1 MAEVYSIGAAAL
13 AAGKELGA
21 TIESAAEKRDKAFQ
35 DFDVKYN
42 LTSTMEE
49 TVSDT
54 LQPVYKEAAQ
64 AALNEAQEAATALE
78 ADPNNAD
85 LRARVRA
92 AQRQYDEI
100 KNIGVA
106 RTAQDN
112 KTRQMIRNGE
122 IEDMAGSIEENL
134 AKMDEMSSM
143 SGKTITMEG
152 GTVMITNPD
161 GSKTPM
167 LGSAYG
173 DVQGVFTPAVM
184 SPASKYNPSLVGTKM
199 NYKKYKLTDGDG
211 TIGMDMDALRAGF
224 SEDLDVIRRA
234 NPEAYRTAVAQNY
247 LINTTGRT
255 DISKQE
261 LDAEIARIEP
271 LIEST
276 TFTIDGKQ
284 VAATTYSLDENGQVV
299 YDLSDTDIDNLFRDG
314 AISKDDMENLKHYR
328 QANAMYVGDTYAA
341 EANSID
347 LTAEIQQREQ
357 RKLARS
363 RQLYDTEKAYERAV
377 EKAKLTNDP
386 AGGAYDMSFVR
397 EGDGLSLPVP
407 EGAKVAFTQ
416 KIVNMLPDTGGLL
429 GVADGTE
436 LDILSLKF
444 DSNGKVVGMEV
455 PDPSGLEGSL
465 TLDVDYIA
473 EQLAGDGDKSQHMAK
488 AQSIFAEIKTA
499 FNNSGANRSRG
510 LTLNNV
516 QTAAASAL
524 GNPPSQ
530 SDSSGTINLSGHSE
544 PPQNNPT
551 RE

>member
-13 AAGKELGA
+13 AAGRELGA

-54 LQPVYKEAAQ
+54 LQPVYRQAAQ

-143 SGKTITMEG
+143 NGKTITMEG

-199 NYKKYKLTDGDG
+199 NYKKYKLT
-211 TIGMDMDALRAGF
+211 
-224 SEDLDVIRRA
+224 E
-234 NPEAYRTAVAQNY
+234 
-247 LINTTGRT
+247 
-255 DISKQE
+255 
-261 LDAEIARIEP
+261 
-271 LIEST
+271 
-276 TFTIDGKQ
+276 
-284 VAATTYSLDENGQVV
+284 
-299 YDLSDTDIDNLFRDG
+299 
-314 AISKDDMENLKHYR
+314 
-328 QANAMYVGDTYAA
+328 
-341 EANSID
+341 
-347 LTAEIQQREQ
+347 REQ

-363 RQLYDTEKAYERAV
+363 RNLYDTEQAYERALTKEEAKSSNLPNLNFSDNEDGTHTITGLTRTKV
-377 EKAKLTNDP
+377 MVTEDLAENIPALRDKFGATRGEQLSVVGGTLDDNTRKFTSIVITPADRSHNGGKDIEVDAEYIARAMAEKKNESDFTPYMEKAKEALYKL
-386 AGGAYDMSFVR
+386 GAAVNNTSST
-397 EGDGLSLPVP
+397 L
-407 EGAKVAFTQ
+407 AKGQ
-416 KIVNMLPDTGGLL
+416 P
-429 GVADGTE
+429 
-436 LDILSLKF
+436 LDIIEETFS
-444 DSNGKVVGMEV
+444 V
-455 PDPSGLEGSL
+455 
-465 TLDVDYIA
+465 
-473 EQLAGDGDKSQHMAK
+473 
-488 AQSIFAEIKTA
+488 
-499 FNNSGANRSRG
+499 SRG
-510 LTLNNV
+510 N
-516 QTAAASAL
+516 S
-524 GNPPSQ
+524 PSQ
-530 SDSSGTINLSGHSE
+530 SESSGGINLSHRSE
-544 PPQNNPT
+544 G
-551 RE
+551 

>member
-54 LQPVYKEAAQ
+54 LQPVYRQAAQ

-143 SGKTITMEG
+143 NGKTITMEG

-161 GSKTPM
+161 GSKTPV
-167 LGSAYG
+167 LSSAYG
-173 DVQGVFTPAVM
+173 DVQAVFAPAVK
-184 SPASKYNPSLVGTKM
+184 SPASKYNPSLIGSKM
-199 NYKKYKLTDGDG
+199 NWSKYLEGDG
-211 TIGMDMDALRAGF
+211 RGF
-224 SEDLDVIRRA
+224 TGVSERNMRDGFPEDLDVLRRA
-234 NPEAYRTAVAQNY
+234 NPNAYRTAVAQNY
-247 LINTTGRT
+247 LVQTTGET
-255 DISKQE
+255 DISKQA
-261 LDAEIARIEP
+261 LDAEVARIEP

-276 TFTIDGKQ
+276 SFEVNGKQ
-284 VAATTYSLDENGQVV
+284 VAATTYSLDEDGKVV
-299 YDLSDTDIDNLFRDG
+299 YDLTNGDIEKLFSDKQ
-314 AISKDDMENLKHYR
+314 ISKDDMDALMHYR
-328 QANAMYVGDTYAA
+328 KANSMYIEDTYQA
-341 EANSID
+341 EVRAVD
-347 LTAEIQQREQ
+347 TAKLEQQRRQNIQTKADSDDAYNRARQDELDDLLKKLNLPKLNFSNNGDGTHTITGLTRTKVMVTEDLAENIPALRDKFGATRGEQ
-357 RKLARS
+357 LSVVGGTLNDNTRKFTSIVITPADRSHNGGKDIEVDAEYIARAMADKKNES
-363 RQLYDTEKAYERAV
+363 DFTPYM
-377 EKAKLTNDP
+377 EKAKEALYKL
-386 AGGAYDMSFVR
+386 GAAVNNTSST
-397 EGDGLSLPVP
+397 L
-407 EGAKVAFTQ
+407 AKGQ
-416 KIVNMLPDTGGLL
+416 P
-429 GVADGTE
+429 
-436 LDILSLKF
+436 LDLIEETF
-444 DSNGKVVGMEV
+444 DVVG
-455 PDPSGLEGSL
+455 
-465 TLDVDYIA
+465 
-473 EQLAGDGDKSQHMAK
+473 
-488 AQSIFAEIKTA
+488 
-499 FNNSGANRSRG
+499 
-510 LTLNNV
+510 
-516 QTAAASAL
+516 L

-530 SDSSGTINLSGHSE
+530 SDSDGEDFSGHSE
-544 PPQNNPT
+544 
-551 RE
+551 

>member
-54 LQPVYKEAAQ
+54 LQPVYRQAAQ

-143 SGKTITMEG
+143 NGKTVTMEG

-211 TIGMDMDALRAGF
+211 TIGMNMEALRGGF
-224 SEDLDVIRRA
+224 AEDLDVIRRA

-247 LINTTGRT
+247 LVQTKGRT
-255 DISKQE
+255 GISKQE
-261 LDAEIARIEP
+261 LDAEVARIEP

-276 TFTIDGKQ
+276 TFKIDGKQ
-284 VAATTYSLDENGQVV
+284 VAATTYSLDEDGKVI
-299 YDLSDTDIDNLFRDG
+299 YDLSDADIVKLFEEG
-314 AISKDDMENLKHYR
+314 GISKDDMEALKHYR
-328 QANAMYVGDTYAA
+328 EANAMYVGDTYAA

-347 LTAEIQQREQ
+347 LTDEIQKRDA
-357 RKLARS
+357 RILTRS
-363 RQLYDTEKAYERAV
+363 RQLSDTERAYQRSLEQSESSLPNLNFTNNNDGTYSV
-377 EKAKLTNDP
+377 DGLTRTRVIIPQDIVDDVP
-386 AGGAYDMSFVR
+386 ALGTLMGGADDKPIAVVGGTLDSSTGRFVSVKMPAPDGFGGPHLEVDQEFIAAEIAKSRGSGSAGDYMGEAQEILNSLGAAINNSSDPKSF
-397 EGDGLSLPVP
+397 
-407 EGAKVAFTQ
+407 AKGQT
-416 KIVNMLPDTGGLL
+416 
-429 GVADGTE
+429 
-436 LDILSLKF
+436 LDII
-444 DSNGKVVGMEV
+444 
-455 PDPSGLEGSL
+455 EGS
-465 TLDVDYIA
+465 
-473 EQLAGDGDKSQHMAK
+473 
-488 AQSIFAEIKTA
+488 F
-499 FNNSGANRSRG
+499 R
-510 LTLNNV
+510 
-516 QTAAASAL
+516 SAL
-524 GNPPSQ
+524 GTPPSQ
-530 SDSSGTINLSGHSE
+530 SDSGGESGDELEGL
-544 PPQNNPT
+544 
-551 RE
+551 

>member
-54 LQPVYKEAAQ
+54 LQPVYRQAAQ

-143 SGKTITMEG
+143 NGKTITMEG

-161 GSKTPM
+161 GSKTPI

-184 SPASKYNPSLVGTKM
+184 SPASKYNPSMVGTKM

-211 TIGMDMDALRAGF
+211 TIGMDMNALRDGF
-224 SEDLDVIRRA
+224 AEDLDVIRRA
-234 NPEAYRTAVAQNY
+234 NPDAYRTAVAQNY
-247 LINTTGRT
+247 LVQIEGRT
-255 DISKQE
+255 DISKQA
-261 LDAEIARIEP
+261 LDAEVARIEP

-284 VAATTYSLDENGQVV
+284 VAATTYSLDEDGKVV
-299 YDLSDTDIDNLFRDG
+299 YDLTDENIEKLFGDKQM
-314 AISKDDMENLKHYR
+314 SKDDFDALMHYR
-328 QANAMYVGDTYAA
+328 KANSMYIEDTYAA
-341 EANSID
+341 EVNSID
-347 LTAEIQQREQ
+347 LTAEIQQREA
-357 RKLARS
+357 RKLTRS
-363 RQLYDTEKAYERAV
+363 RALYDTEQAYQRALAKAEAAQSQNAFQFNWSQMDDGSVYASAGTSANLVASQELLRAV
-377 EKAKLTNDP
+377 PEI
-386 AGGAYDMSFVR
+386 GG
-397 EGDGLSLPVP
+397 
-407 EGAKVAFTQ
+407 
-416 KIVNMLPDTGGLL
+416 IL
-429 GVADGTE
+429 GVADG
-436 LDILSLKF
+436 
-444 DSNGKVVGMEV
+444 GKVRVLGYRSTNNQNVTHVE
-455 PDPSGLEGSL
+455 
-465 TLDVDYIA
+465 IA
-473 EQLAGDGDKSQHMAK
+473 EPDNLDESVMVDLAALGNKKDLLLNAITAVTGTGAK
-488 AQSIFAEIKTA
+488 A
-499 FNNSGANRSRG
+499 
-510 LTLNNV
+510 
-516 QTAAASAL
+516 ASPERASVSL

-530 SDSSGTINLSGHSE
+530 SGSGGEDSQQVTHASNW
-544 PPQNNPT
+544 NPT

>member
-21 TIESAAEKRDKAFQ
+21 TIEGAAEKRDKAFQ

-54 LQPVYKEAAQ
+54 LQPVYRQAAQ

-92 AQRQYDEI
+92 AQRQYVEI

-134 AKMDEMSSM
+134 AKMDEMSNM

-184 SPASKYNPSLVGTKM
+184 APASKYNPSLVGTKM
-199 NYKKYKLTDGDG
+199 NYKKYKLEDGDG

-234 NPEAYRTAVAQNY
+234 NPNAYRTAVAQNY
-247 LINTTGRT
+247 LVQTKGRT
-255 DISKQE
+255 DISKQA
-261 LDAEIARIEP
+261 LDAEVARIEP

-284 VAATTYSLDENGQVV
+284 VAATTYSLDDDGKVV
-299 YDLSDTDIDNLFRDG
+299 YDLTDTDIESLFG
-314 AISKDDMENLKHYR
+314 NKKMSKDDFDALMHYR
-328 QANAMYVGDTYAA
+328 KANSMYIEDTYAA

-347 LTAEIQQREQ
+347 LTDEIQKRDA
-357 RKLARS
+357 KVLARS
-363 RQLYDTEKAYERAV
+363 RNLSDTEKAYERAL
-377 EKAKLTNDP
+377 ENERLTADP
-386 AGGAYDMSFVR
+386 AGPAADMTFIR
-397 EGDGLSLPVP
+397 EGDGLRLPVP

-416 KIVNMLPDTGGLL
+416 KIVDMIPDTGGFM

-436 LDILSLKF
+436 LDILDLRF
-444 DSNGKVVGMEV
+444 DNNGKVVGMEV
-455 PDPSGLEGSL
+455 EDPSGTGESL
-465 TLDVDYIA
+465 TLDVNYIA
-473 EQLAGDGDKSQHMAK
+473 EQIAGDGDASQHIAK

-510 LTLNNV
+510 LTLKNV
-516 QTAAASAL
+516 QTAALDAL
-524 GNPPSQ
+524 AIPPSQ
-530 SDSSGTINLSGHSE
+530 SDSGGEDSQQVTHASNW
-544 PPQNNPT
+544 NPT